1 MKVTDFRQQLQNPNH
16 QFADTL
22 AFIEQNYTFHP
33 TAFKNGDVENGK
45 GQNEGSCKVLALSIL
60 EELTDQ
66 EALLAF
72 AEHYRSV
79 LATPDGS
86 DHQNI
91 RSLQKNGLKAV
102 TFVKFPLVKLNNK

>member
-1 MKVTDFRQQLQNPNH
+1 MQITDFRQQLQNSNH

-22 AFIEQNYTFHP
+22 AVIEQNYIFQP
-33 TAFKNGDVENGK
+33 TAFKNGDVENAK
-45 GQNEGSCKVLALSIL
+45 GQNEGSCKVLALAIL
-60 EELTDQ
+60 EGLTDE

-79 LATPDGS
+79 LATPDNN

-102 TFVKFPLVKLNNK
+102 TFEQFPLQKLNNK